1 LIFVSTSFAQESAPA
16 EAEGGHAAPQAEGG
30 THATTEAGAEHGSGG
45 HSTFP
50 PFDPS
55 TFGSQLL
62 WLVIAFGA
70 LYFLMKRIAI
80 PRIGGILE
88 ERSNRIAGDLAEAAR
103 MKEASDAAVASYQK
117 ALAEARAN
125 AHQIGQKAR
134 DAAKADIDADRKKT
148 EAGLNDRLAAA
159 EAEIGKVKSEALSG
173 VDQIARDAVETMV
186 EVLVGARVEKAQIA
200 KAVEAAIAERA

>member
-1 LIFVSTSFAQESAPA
+1 LIFVSTSFAQEHAPA
-16 EAEGGHAAPQAEGG
+16 EVEGEQAAPAAEGA
-30 THATTEAGAEHGSGG
+30 HATTEAGGEHGGG

-55 TFGSQLL
+55 TFGSQLF

-70 LYFLMKRIAI
+70 LYLVMKRVAI

-103 MKEASDAAVASYQK
+103 MKEASDAAVAAYEK

-134 DAAKADIDADRKKT
+134 DAAKAEVDADRKKT
-148 EAGLNDRLAAA
+148 EGALNDRLAAA
-159 EAEIGKVKSEALSG
+159 ETEIGKVKAEALSG

-186 EVLVGARVEKAQIA
+186 EVLVGSKVEKTQIA
-200 KAVEAAIAERA
+200 KAVEAAMAERF